1 MYDIIFF
8 GHFKYMQLQIVTF
21 FSSLADTY
29 KVLQVYDFIS
39 TSSMAVCASI
49 IFLPK

>member
-8 GHFKYMQLQIVTF
+8 GQFKYSYRLLHFLV
-21 FSSLADTY
+21 LANTY
-29 KVLQVYDFIS
+29 KVLPVYDFIS
-39 TSSMAVCASI
+39 TSAMAVGASI